1 MLVKI
6 IILVIFFVILW
17 NLFAGLRYLL
27 QRQQNPEALYEK
39 LKWRIII
46 SMSLF
51 ILIIVGFLT
60 GIVQLHTL

>member
-6 IILVIFFVILW
+6 IILIIFFIILW

-51 ILIIVGFLT
+51 ILIIIGFLT
-60 GIVQLHTL
+60 GVVKLHTL